1 MTNPPLPQPGQPGP
15 YPGSA
20 TPAPAP
26 RPAKPWFR
34 RWWVWVLA
42 VIVLGIL
49 GNALGGG
56 QRSAAPTPSQSKP
69 AVEVSAPPSSTA
81 PGSQPTQGEPEPATE
96 RLTLEKGWKVDKS
109 NQFAIFVTGYV
120 RNNSTEPINTYV
132 QITFDVL
139 DKSGANAGTCLAN
152 TNTIDAGG
160 RWKFKALC
168 SGEPKEIGKVRF
180 KEITGF

>member
-1 MTNPPLPQPGQPGP
+1 MTNPPLPQSGQPAP

-20 TPAPAP
+20 TPVTEPK
-26 RPAKPWFR
+26 PAKPWFK

-42 VIVLGIL
+42 VIVLGVI
-49 GNALGGG
+49 GGALGGG
-56 QRSAAPTPSQSKP
+56 APSAAPAPTQTKP
-69 AVEVSAPPSSTA
+69 EVELSSPPSSPASSPQSTKA
-81 PGSQPTQGEPEPATE
+81 EPEPSTE
-96 RLTLEKGWKVDKS
+96 RLSLEKGWKVDKS

-120 RNNSTEPINTYV
+120 RNNSAEPINNYV

-139 DKSGANAGTCLAN
+139 DSSGANAGTCLAN

-168 SGEPKEIGKVRF
+168 DGEPKEVGKIRF

>member
-15 YPGSA
+15 FPGSD
-20 TPAPAP
+20 TPAAGTKPT
-26 RPAKPWFR
+26 KPWFK

-49 GNALGGG
+49 GSALGGG
-56 QRSAAPTPSQSKP
+56 QRSAAPAPSSTKP
-69 AVEVSAPPSSTA
+69 AVEVSAPTSSMPSSA
-81 PGSQPTQGEPEPATE
+81 QATQAEPEPSTE

-109 NQFAIFVTGYV
+109 NQYAIFVTGYV
-120 RNNSTEPINTYV
+120 RNNSAEPIDNYV

-168 SGEPKEIGKVRF
+168 SGEPKEVGKIRF